1 MPQNAVG
8 AGLMGAAGGAAM
20 ADQMMIAT
28 GNAPIFDSVTLQ
40 GSMNKEDYSD
50 LCSYLINKTSAISF
64 LSCQVDF
71 KKIQFAEN
79 LDKLRA
85 IQVRGDSELMRMSNL
100 LDRVWGL
107 KRLDY
112 IGVSS
117 FDQLLRY
124 EYKQRLP

>member
-8 AGLMGAAGGAAM
+8 AGLMGAAGGSAM

>member
-1 MPQNAVG
+1 
-8 AGLMGAAGGAAM
+8 MGAAGGAAM